1 LQRTGD
7 FSELG
12 NRIFDP
18 LSGAAFP
25 GNRIP
30 VSRFNNISQQVASF
44 YPAPTASGTA
54 NNFVENVTQPS
65 NQQSFDVKSD
75 FQVTSKLVMFAR
87 ESFSQRDLTTPP
99 TGDFHFA
106 GGSTANSRNQNA
118 VVGITYTLSPNKISE
133 TRSGSTGSR

>member
-1 LQRTGD
+1 MDYQGSLQRTGQTRVATVPTALQWACD

-18 LSGAAFP
+18 LTSAAFP

-44 YPAPTASGTA
+44 YPAPTGPGVA

-75 FQVTSKLVMFAR
+75 FQLAAEGRQYLVPR
-87 ESFSQRDLTTPP
+87 IGP
-99 TGDFHFA
+99 H
-106 GGSTANSRNQNA
+106 
-118 VVGITYTLSPNKISE
+118 
-133 TRSGSTGSR
+133 